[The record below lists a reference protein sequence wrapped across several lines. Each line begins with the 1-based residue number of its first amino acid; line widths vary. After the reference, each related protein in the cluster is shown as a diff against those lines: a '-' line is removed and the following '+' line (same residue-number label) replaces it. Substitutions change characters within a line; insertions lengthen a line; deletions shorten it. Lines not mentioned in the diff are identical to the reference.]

1 MCELIFYMQDDL
13 QNENAELS
21 KNIQGFWKYYPM
33 APFLSNLLEKK
44 LHIVKMTRQ
53 AIAWRLAVRIQYIFT
68 CETKIK

>member
-1 MCELIFYMQDDL
+1 MKYLNIFEVLKERMCELIFYMQDDL

-21 KNIQGFWKYYPM
+21 KNIQGFWKYYPT

-53 AIAWRLAVRIQYIFT
+53 AWHEDRR
-68 CETKIK
+68 